1 MGSPQKI
8 GGGSTGLPSISER
21 FHTWNVGAGLPY
33 SCSCHIPS
41 DFTLAGAQDL
51 IPYMKEQ
58 HGVGLPGGGGGD
70 WWSLPPFNGEVL
82 VAMRAH
88 GTATLAGY
96 KVLERE
102 ISKIEA
108 M

>member
-33 SCSCHIPS
+33 SCSCHS
-41 DFTLAGAQDL
+41 SEFTVTDMQNL

-58 HGVGLPGGGGGD
+58 HGVVLTDGQGGD
-70 WWSLPPFNGEVL
+70 WWTLPPFNGEVQAA
-82 VAMRAH
+82 VSAH
-88 GTATLAGY
+88 GAPTLADF
-96 KVLERE
+96 KILERE
-102 ISKIEA
+102 ISKIDA